1 MITPKQFAIAYA
13 MALAPALALAIGQPV
28 WSRVDEAA
36 HYDVI
41 AQYAAGVYPRDAT
54 TTIRPETLEIMQRSG
69 VYGFV
74 VDNEYVKPDP
84 GLQPMP
90 SGLTSDAQVLWIRR
104 HGWEFS
110 YEAFQPPLY
119 YALALPAWFAG
130 HAIGG
135 ALGSLYAV
143 RIFDAVLAALL
154 APLAMM
160 ILLALWPGHQGAA
173 WAAAGLTAV
182 LPGVALNLTSVTND
196 VLVSV
201 LGALCTLVAVTGK
214 WSWRRAL
221 VLGALFGAALL
232 TKTSAIGIAPAL
244 AIALL
249 QTRRDGGV
257 RSLLIAG
264 AVAAAC
270 VIPWLASNAAIY
282 GELLT
287 TREQLAM
294 AAFPPRT
301 IDPGFWSVSTL
312 HAFVT
317 FWTGDPFLSM
327 PGAVA
332 LAIVAAF
339 ISALAGVGVWRG
351 WRHHRRGMSLRV
363 LGILAAATAG
373 AALVSLTS
381 PVLAAF
387 NAPGRLA
394 YDAVAAAM
402 ALVGAGLWVELP
414 SPRLRW
420 GTIGT
425 FAGLSLGGLT
435 LTVYSGLVPLPASGV
450 PAIVSQAPVGQS
462 GTFQDLD
469 VSLVACG
476 VDGAGDRLVLVRFY
490 NGGTEPVEW
499 TQTAELRDG
508 AERVATSDFNRSTPF
523 PLAFAPGHQYD
534 GWLFLG
540 APQHRLT
547 SPTIYFRDLATAGYS
562 TIGDLSIRTDLC

>member
-1 MITPKQFAIAYA
+1 
-13 MALAPALALAIGQPV
+13 V
-28 WSRVDEAA
+28 
-36 HYDVI
+36 
-41 AQYAAGVYPRDAT
+41 
-54 TTIRPETLEIMQRSG
+54 
-69 VYGFV
+69 
-74 VDNEYVKPDP
+74 
-84 GLQPMP
+84 
-90 SGLTSDAQVLWIRR
+90 
-104 HGWEFS
+104 
-110 YEAFQPPLY
+110 
-119 YALALPAWFAG
+119 
-130 HAIGG
+130 
-135 ALGSLYAV
+135 GSLYAV
-143 RIFDAVLAALL
+143 RIFDALLAALL

-201 LGALCTLVAVTGK
+201 LGALCILVAVTGK

-221 VLGALFGAALL
+221 LLGALFGAALL

-244 AIALL
+244 AVALL
-249 QTRRDGGV
+249 QTRRDGGL
-257 RSLLIAG
+257 RPLLIAG
-264 AVAAAC
+264 ATAAAC

-282 GELLT
+282 GELIT

-327 PGAVA
+327 PGSVA
-332 LAIVAAF
+332 LAIVAGF
-339 ISALAGVGVWRG
+339 ITALAAAGLWRA

-363 LGILAAATAG
+363 LGILAAAGAG
-373 AALVSLTS
+373 AALVSVTS

-394 YDAVAAAM
+394 YVGLAAAM

-425 FAGLSLGGLT
+425 FAGLSLGGLA
-435 LTVYSGLVPLPASGV
+435 LTAYNGALPPAATGV
-450 PAIVSQAPVGQS
+450 PAIVSQAPLGQS

-476 VDGAGDRLVLVRFY
+476 VDGAGHRLILVRFY
-490 NGGTEPVEW
+490 NTGTEPVEW

-508 AERVATSDFNRSTPF
+508 PAQVATSDFNRSTPL

-540 APQHRLT
+540 QPPHPLT
-547 SPTIYFRDLATAGYS
+547 SPAIYFRDLAAAGYS

>member
-1 MITPKQFAIAYA
+1 MITPRRFAIAYA
-13 MALAPALALAIGQPV
+13 MGLVPSLALAIGQPV

-41 AQYAAGVYPRDAT
+41 AQYAAGVYPRDAA

-90 SGLTSDAQVLWIRR
+90 SGLTADAQVLWIRR

-119 YALALPAWFAG
+119 YAVALPAWFAG
-130 HAIGG
+130 HAVGG

-143 RIFDAVLAALL
+143 RIFDALLAALL

-160 ILLALWPGHQGAA
+160 ILLALWPDHRGSA

-201 LGALCTLVAVTGK
+201 LGAMCVLVAVTGK

-221 VLGALFGAALL
+221 LVGALFGAALL
-232 TKTSAIGIAPAL
+232 TKTSAVAIAPAL
-244 AIALL
+244 GIALL

-257 RSLLIAG
+257 RPLLIAG

-270 VIPWLASNAAIY
+270 VIPWLASNVAIY
-282 GELLT
+282 GELVT
-287 TREQLAM
+287 TREQVVM

-332 LAIVAAF
+332 LAGIAGF
-339 ISALAGVGVWRG
+339 ISLLAAVGLWRA

-363 LGILAAATAG
+363 LGILAAAAAG
-373 AALVSLTS
+373 AALVSVTS

-394 YDAVAAAM
+394 FVAVAAAM
-402 ALVGAGLWVELP
+402 ALVAAGLWVELP

-425 FAGLSLGGLT
+425 FVALALGGLT
-435 LTVYSGLVPLPASGV
+435 LTVYNGALPPPANSVPVLVRQSPL
-450 PAIVSQAPVGQS
+450 GQS
-462 GTFQDLD
+462 GVFQDLE

-476 VDGAGDRLVLVRFY
+476 ADVAGDRLVQVRFY
-490 NGGTEPVEW
+490 NTGTEPVEW

-523 PLAFAPGHQYD
+523 PLAFAQGHQYD

-540 APQHRLT
+540 KPQHRLT
-547 SPTIYFRDLATAGYS
+547 SPTLHFRDLAAAGYS

>member
-1 MITPKQFAIAYA
+1 
-13 MALAPALALAIGQPV
+13 
-28 WSRVDEAA
+28 
-36 HYDVI
+36 
-41 AQYAAGVYPRDAT
+41 GVYPRDAT
-54 TTIRPETLEIMQRSG
+54 TTVRPETIEIMQRSG

-84 GLQPMP
+84 GLQAMP
-90 SGLTSDAQVLWIRR
+90 SGMTSDAQVLWIRR

-143 RIFDAVLAALL
+143 RIFDAVLAGLL

-160 ILLALWPGHQGAA
+160 ILLALWPGHQRAA
-173 WAAAGLTAV
+173 WAAAALTAV

-201 LGALCTLVAVTGK
+201 LGALCILVAVTGK

-221 VLGALFGAALL
+221 LLGALFGAALL

-244 AIALL
+244 AVALL

-257 RSLLIAG
+257 RPLLIAG
-264 AVAAAC
+264 SVAAAC

-282 GELLT
+282 GELIT

-301 IDPGFWSVSTL
+301 VDPGFWSVSTL

-332 LAIVAAF
+332 LGIVAAF
-339 ISALAGVGVWRG
+339 ITALAAAGLWRA
-351 WRHHRRGMSLRV
+351 WRLHRRGMSLRV
-363 LGILAAATAG
+363 LGILAASGAG
-373 AALVSLTS
+373 AALVSVTS

-394 YDAVAAAM
+394 YVAVAAAM

-420 GTIGT
+420 GTFGT
-425 FAGLSLGGLT
+425 FAGLSVGGLA
-435 LTVYSGLVPLPASGV
+435 LTVYNGALPP
-450 PAIVSQAPVGQS
+450 PANGIPAVVRQAPLGQS

-490 NGGTEPVEW
+490 NTGTEPVEW
-499 TQTAELRDG
+499 TQSAELRDG
-508 AERVATSDFNRSTPF
+508 TEHVATSDFNRSTQF

-540 APQHRLT
+540 TPQHRLT
-547 SPTIYFRDLATAGYS
+547 SPTIHFRDLAAAGYS

>member
-1 MITPKQFAIAYA
+1 MITPRRFAIAYA
-13 MALAPALALAIGQPV
+13 MGLVPSVALAIGQPV

-41 AQYAAGVYPRDAT
+41 AQYAAGIYPRDAT

-90 SGLTSDAQVLWIRR
+90 SGLTADAQVLWIRR

-119 YALALPAWFAG
+119 YAISLPAWFAG
-130 HAIGG
+130 HTIGG

-143 RIFDAVLAALL
+143 RIFDALLAALL

-160 ILLALWPGHQGAA
+160 ILLALWPDHRGAA
-173 WAAAGLTAV
+173 WAAAGLTAI
-182 LPGVALNLTSVTND
+182 LPGVSLNLTSVTND

-201 LGALCTLVAVTGK
+201 LGALCVLVAVTGK

-221 VLGALFGAALL
+221 LVGSLFGAALL
-232 TKTSAIGIAPAL
+232 TKTSAVAIAPAL
-244 AIALL
+244 GIALL
-249 QTRRDGGV
+249 QTRRDGGL
-257 RSLLIAG
+257 RPLLVAC

-270 VIPWLASNAAIY
+270 VIPWLASNLAIY
-282 GELLT
+282 GELVT

-332 LAIVAAF
+332 LAGIAGF
-339 ISALAGVGVWRG
+339 ISLLVAVGLWRA
-351 WRHHRRGMSLRV
+351 WRHHRRGLSLRV
-363 LGILAAATAG
+363 LGILAAAAAG
-373 AALVSLTS
+373 AALVSVTS

-394 YDAVAAAM
+394 FVAVAAAM
-402 ALVGAGLWVELP
+402 ALVAAGLWVELP

-425 FAGLSLGGLT
+425 FAALSLGGLT
-435 LTVYSGLVPLPASGV
+435 LTVYNGALPPPASGV
-450 PAIVSQAPVGQS
+450 PAVVRQVSLGQS
-462 GTFQDLD
+462 GTFQDLE
-469 VSLVACG
+469 VSLLACG
-476 VDGAGDRLVLVRFY
+476 ADGAGDRMFQVRFY
-490 NGGTEPVEW
+490 NTGNEPVEW
-499 TQTAELRDG
+499 TQSAELRDG
-508 AERVATSDFNRSTPF
+508 VERVATSDFNRSTPF
-523 PLAFAPGHQYD
+523 PLAFAPGHQYE
-534 GWLFLG
+534 GWLLFARPEHPLAG
-540 APQHRLT
+540 
-547 SPTIYFRDLATAGYS
+547 PTIYFRDLAAAGYS
-562 TIGDLSIRTDLC
+562 TIGDLAIPTRSC